1 MKITF
6 CQDTKDRLLALKKEK
21 GITIEGNILKVI
33 DYSNDPEL
41 EKYVKGAIEQQ
52 KSIQRKRLEVTKRV
66 QSQNVELINA
76 KAEIERVNQELTDA
90 LSQAEDAKD
99 SALKDLDL
107 LQKKTQFELMSNII
121 KVALIVIIGVGVSTT
136 VLYIFSLFTGKDTD
150 SIGNTWSNILGILLT
165 NSFSIVGTIMG
176 VKYATKNKEEI

>member
-6 CQDTKDRLLALKKEK
+6 CQDTKDKLLALKKEK
-21 GITIEGNILKVI
+21 GISIEGNILKLI
-33 DYSNDPEL
+33 EYSDDPKME
-41 EKYVKGAIEQQ
+41 EYVKDSIKQQ

-66 QSQNVELINA
+66 QSQNDELINA
-76 KAEIERVNQELTDA
+76 KAEIERVNLELTDA
-90 LSQAEDAKD
+90 LSQAETAKD

-107 LQKKTQFELMSNII
+107 LQKKTQFELMGTII
-121 KVALIVIIGVGVSTT
+121 KVALIVIIGVGISTT
-136 VLYIFSLFTGKDTD
+136 ALYIFSLFTGKDTD
-150 SIGNTWSNILGILLT
+150 IIGNTWSNILGILLT